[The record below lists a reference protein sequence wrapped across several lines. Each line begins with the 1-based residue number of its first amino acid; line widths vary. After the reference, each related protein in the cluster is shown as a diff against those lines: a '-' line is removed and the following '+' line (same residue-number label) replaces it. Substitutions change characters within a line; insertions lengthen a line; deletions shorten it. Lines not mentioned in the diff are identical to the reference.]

1 MEEPADISEPTNSQN
16 ESVAEANSMA
26 YAAAEAAAAVAAA
39 ETQQHLATRKC
50 RICNKSDDRAMI
62 HFSPTGTDPTVAQI
76 APHVTTFSEDLALH
90 VFCAKTASILPT
102 TNMPQ
107 YEILSKA
114 GVKNKHG
121 IGNEVNTALARTR
134 CAVTPGPGGK
144 DKQFYLVQEVEANLA
159 GVRVA
164 TGTHHMYQMANSP
177 EIAIPAHPHH
187 LYAAQPPSTPNSTAT
202 NDGIHEQQH
211 LYTTTTNDSA
221 DATTAETYAAA
232 AQSPP
237 QQQQPQYRYNQQQ
250 SLKPSPVRAS
260 AGTTL
265 HKASVGGRRPHSS
278 STDWTAYPP
287 HEQQQQIELTMDG
300 KVKCPCGGTHLPTGT
315 PKGASSWRSH
325 VMTKRHQNWMEE
337 HGLMGAV

>member
-1 MEEPADISEPTNSQN
+1 MEEPNDISKPTNSQN

-39 ETQQHLATRKC
+39 ESQEHLATRTC
-50 RICNKSDDRAMI
+50 RICNKSDGRTMI
-62 HFSPTGTDPTVAQI
+62 HFSPTVTDPTVAQI

-102 TNMPQ
+102 VNMPQ

-114 GVKNKHG
+114 GIKNKHG

-144 DKQFYLVQEVEANLA
+144 DKQFYLVQEFEANLA

-164 TGTHHMYQMANSP
+164 TGTHHMYQMVSHAP

-187 LYAAQPPSTPNSTAT
+187 LYAQPPSTPNSTAT
-202 NDGIHEQQH
+202 NDGLSEHQH
-211 LYTTTTNDSA
+211 LYTNDSA
-221 DATTAETYAAA
+221 DAHSTDATTTYTAALP
-232 AQSPP
+232 SP
-237 QQQQPQYRYNQQQ
+237 QQQQPQYYHHHQQQQ

-265 HKASVGGRRPHSS
+265 RKASVGHYNTS
-278 STDWTAYPP
+278 DWTAYPP
-287 HEQQQQIELTMDG
+287 PEEEQMELTSDG
-300 KVKCPCGGTHLPTGT
+300 KVKCPCGGTYLPRGT

-325 VMTKRHQNWMEE
+325 VMTKRHQKWMEE